1 MVFPPW
7 PAIFFDEAHLEAKEG
22 PPQSEEAIFWTINKK
37 PTNMLPNLEKSSQGT
52 SSHMVMAFPFLRLL
66 TSPAAV
72 GSLPP
77 KGHVSKA
84 PSGAFHHR
92 PVAPTLAV
100 VVKVPSQQ
108 LSTSRQ
114 KPM

>member
-1 MVFPPW
+1 MR
-7 PAIFFDEAHLEAKEG
+7 A
-22 PPQSEEAIFWTINKK
+22 
-37 PTNMLPNLEKSSQGT
+37 NLEKSSRGT

-66 TSPAAV
+66 TSPAILKWKLSEV
-72 GSLPP
+72 FPP
-77 KGHVSKA
+77 KCHLSKA

-108 LSTSRQ
+108 LSISRR